1 MSTKVLYIIIFTIF
15 ASTSVA
21 QNRML
26 KKFPEG
32 YTPEEVGIK
41 VANRFLSGKHMLH
54 GGKWIH
60 YAEVCTWYGAV
71 RFASESKN
79 KELSRQLQERFDYLY
94 TEERDLLPIKNH
106 VDLNM
111 FGCLPLELYLITKK
125 MQYLDLGISY
135 ADTQWELPA
144 EASAEEKRWSDK
156 GLSWQTRLWID
167 DMYMIT
173 ILQSQA
179 YRATGNRKYIDRTAR
194 SMAVYLDE
202 LQRPN
207 GLFYHAPDV
216 PFLWGRGNGWMAVG
230 MAELLKVLPKDN
242 PDRPRIL
249 QGYLDMMKSL
259 KQYQAEN
266 GMWNQLIDAPD
277 CWNETSGTAM
287 FTYAMIT
294 GVKQGW
300 LKAREYAPAVR
311 KAWLSL
317 VSYINE
323 AGDVTEVCSGTNKR
337 NNRQYYYDRPK
348 KTGDYH
354 GQAPVLWC
362 AFALMENK

>member
-1 MSTKVLYIIIFTIF
+1 MSTKTLYIIIFTIF

-79 KELSRQLQERFDYLY
+79 KELSRQLQERFDYLC
-94 TEERDLLPIKNH
+94 TAERDLLPIKNH

-111 FGCLPLELYLITKK
+111 IGCLPLELYQITKK
-125 MQYLDLGISY
+125 IQYLDLGISY

-144 EASAEEKRWSDK
+144 EASAEEKRWADK

-216 PFLWGRGNGWMAVG
+216 PFLWGRGNGWMAAG

-242 PDRPRIL
+242 PGSSAYP
-249 QGYLDMMKSL
+249 
-259 KQYQAEN
+259 
-266 GMWNQLIDAPD
+266 
-277 CWNETSGTAM
+277 
-287 FTYAMIT
+287 T
-294 GVKQGW
+294 GVSRYDEKFKTISGRKRYVEPVDRRSR
-300 LKAREYAPAVR
+300 LLERDFRNGDVYLRHDHRRKARLAESPG
-311 KAWLSL
+311 
-317 VSYINE
+317 I
-323 AGDVTEVCSGTNKR
+323 CSCS
-337 NNRQYYYDRPK
+337 P
-348 KTGDYH
+348 
-354 GQAPVLWC
+354 
-362 AFALMENK
+362 

>member
-1 MSTKVLYIIIFTIF
+1 MSTKTLYIIIFTIF

-79 KELSRQLQERFDYLY
+79 KELSRQLQERFDYLC
-94 TEERDLLPIKNH
+94 TAERDLLPIKNH

-111 FGCLPLELYLITKK
+111 IGCLPLELYQITKK
-125 MQYLDLGISY
+125 IQYLDLGISY

-144 EASAEEKRWSDK
+144 EASAEEKRWADK

-173 ILQSQA
+173 I
-179 YRATGNRKYIDRTAR
+179 
-194 SMAVYLDE
+194 
-202 LQRPN
+202 
-207 GLFYHAPDV
+207 
-216 PFLWGRGNGWMAVG
+216 
-230 MAELLKVLPKDN
+230 
-242 PDRPRIL
+242 
-249 QGYLDMMKSL
+249 
-259 KQYQAEN
+259 
-266 GMWNQLIDAPD
+266 
-277 CWNETSGTAM
+277 C
-287 FTYAMIT
+287 MI
-294 GVKQGW
+294 
-300 LKAREYAPAVR
+300 
-311 KAWLSL
+311 
-317 VSYINE
+317 
-323 AGDVTEVCSGTNKR
+323 
-337 NNRQYYYDRPK
+337 
-348 KTGDYH
+348 
-354 GQAPVLWC
+354 
-362 AFALMENK
+362 

>member
-21 QNRML
+21 QNRIL

-94 TEERDLLPIKNH
+94 TAERDLLPIKNH

-173 ILQSQA
+173 ILQSQ
-179 YRATGNRKYIDRTAR
+179 G
-194 SMAVYLDE
+194 
-202 LQRPN
+202 LQSN
-207 GLFYHAPDV
+207 GQPEIH
-216 PFLWGRGNGWMAVG
+216 R
-230 MAELLKVLPKDN
+230 
-242 PDRPRIL
+242 
-249 QGYLDMMKSL
+249 
-259 KQYQAEN
+259 
-266 GMWNQLIDAPD
+266 PD
-277 CWNETSGTAM
+277 CTFNGRLPGRIATS
-287 FTYAMIT
+287 
-294 GVKQGW
+294 
-300 LKAREYAPAVR
+300 
-311 KAWLSL
+311 
-317 VSYINE
+317 
-323 AGDVTEVCSGTNKR
+323 
-337 NNRQYYYDRPK
+337 
-348 KTGDYH
+348 
-354 GQAPVLWC
+354 
-362 AFALMENK
+362 